1 MKEIILVYLLL
12 IYLNTRYKIFSLK
25 LTDFKRVCYVL
36 CCNVNDYM
44 QIIILFVIFYNN
56 NYLRHLFILVF
67 LRLKYIEIIFLF
79 NDK

>member
-44 QIIILFVIFYNN
+44 
-56 NYLRHLFILVF
+56 
-67 LRLKYIEIIFLF
+67 
-79 NDK
+79 